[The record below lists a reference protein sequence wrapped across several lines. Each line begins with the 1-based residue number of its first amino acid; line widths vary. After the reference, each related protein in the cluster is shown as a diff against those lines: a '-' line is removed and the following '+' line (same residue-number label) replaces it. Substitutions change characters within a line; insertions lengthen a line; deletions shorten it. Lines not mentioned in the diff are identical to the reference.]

1 MTLDDVKNYIKVDS
15 DITDDDVLIQSL
27 MTAAQE
33 YIVNQTGKQYK
44 SDDEVWNLT
53 IKLLVSHW
61 YDNRQLNPAKTGN
74 LAEYP
79 HSVTALITHIS
90 LCSAYPAA
98 VIEI

>member
-15 DITDDDVLIQSL
+15 DLTNDDVLIQSL

-33 YIVNQTGKQYK
+33 YIQNQTGKQYNNDK
-44 SDDEVWNLT
+44 VWDVC
-53 IKLLVSHW
+53 ICLLVSHW

-98 VIEI
+98 VIVS